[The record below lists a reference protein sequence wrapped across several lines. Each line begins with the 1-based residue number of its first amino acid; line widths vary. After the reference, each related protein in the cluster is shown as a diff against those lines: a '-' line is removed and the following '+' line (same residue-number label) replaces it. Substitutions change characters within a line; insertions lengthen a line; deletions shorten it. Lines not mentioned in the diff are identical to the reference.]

1 MGQTKTEELRWLRTD
16 GSEVGLPKSP
26 TLVADGQEEGSL
38 CPGRRANPRQ
48 PGEAPNPPLCRC
60 CPGSGS
66 HLPALRTPWALGG
79 RTPGW
84 SSGTAGAAPAA
95 CGDTRHRAGHRAEGS
110 GGGRGRPVG
119 AHP

>member
-60 CPGSGS
+60 CPGSAVEKP
-66 HLPALRTPWALGG
+66 LVE
-79 RTPGW
+79 
-84 SSGTAGAAPAA
+84 GASVLLL
-95 CGDTRHRAGHRAEGS
+95 CENGEVKGNVKE
-110 GGGRGRPVG
+110 
-119 AHP
+119 